1 MKTKITKI
9 ILIKLRYYIQNK
21 LDLFDIFNI

>member
-1 MKTKITKI
+1 MKTKITKN